1 METFNMPNEEE
12 LSKIL
17 GTDIDEPTTEITER
31 EEMIKEI
38 DDAIDKIDAALPFV
52 NDLNTADEELDN
64 LANMATERFEDLVSL
79 GLNVDARY
87 SGGILQTASS
97 LLSIAVTA
105 KQAKIDKKLKMIQL
119 QLQKAKLDQTKVKAK
134 SQESDSESDN
144 VIEGNGMII
153 DRNELLKMITEQGQ
167 KTSQVKHHQKLNN
180 YISFYTRDHEK
191 TY

>member
-167 KTSQVKHHQKLNN
+167 KTSSETSPEAK
-180 YISFYTRDHEK
+180 
-191 TY
+191 